1 MNKDSFVFYR
11 SFYDAI
17 QNIPKDSQLEL
28 YSALFEYA
36 FNGEEP
42 EFSDGIAKAM
52 FVLIKPNI
60 DSANARYQANYENG
74 KKGGRPK
81 AKPKENPN
89 RSKRKPNRNPDKTE
103 AKAKPN
109 LNVDEDV
116 DVDEDVNVNEDVDV
130 DKNTPKRGRFVPP
143 TLEEIKAYCAQRKN
157 NVDARKFY
165 DYFTASNWYDSKGN
179 KVKSWKQKIITW
191 EGYGGTTR
199 KEFTYDDS
207 DEEGLSL

>member
-11 SFYDAI
+11 SFYDAAK
-17 QNIPKDSQLEL
+17 NIPKDSQLEL

-109 LNVDEDV
+109 LNVDVDEDV
-116 DVDEDVNVNEDVDV
+116 DVNVNEDVDV
-130 DKNTPKRGRFVPP
+130 DKNTPKRGRFGPP

-157 NVDARKFY
+157 SVDPEKFY

-191 EGYGGTTR
+191 EGYGGTNR